1 MTACGGGARMTAA
14 AAAEKMAAPWVLAC
28 SLLLLCL
35 AAFQGAEGAIGVNY
49 GMIANN
55 LPAPEQVISMYKAK
69 NINYVRL
76 FHPDT
81 SVLNALRGS
90 GIGVVLGTLNE
101 DLPRLASD
109 PSFAASW
116 VATNVQ
122 PFAGAVQFRY
132 INAGNEVI
140 PGDTAAQ
147 VLPAMQNL
155 ESALRSAGVTG
166 VPVTTAVATSVLGT
180 SNPPSQGAFSEA
192 AAPVMAPIVSY
203 LSSRGAPLLVN
214 VYPYFAYSG
223 SGGQVVLGYALLSA
237 DAGGAASSV
246 TDGGVVYTN
255 MFDAIVDATHAA
267 VEKAGV
273 QGLELVVSET
283 GWPSGGGG
291 DGATVE
297 NAAAYNNNVVR
308 HVGGGT
314 PRLPGKDVET
324 YLFAMFNENG
334 KAEGVEQHFGLFQP
348 DMSEVYHVD
357 FTAGSS
363 EASGVA
369 LVCPGLQCMSV
380 HRVTPHP
387 MDLFSTS
394 LSSLLITVVIY
405 SSTPSVCH
413 ASLLDH
419 FDLCSAAF
427 FCVLHGAASFFYND
441 STTASVRLD
450 ASPH

>member
-1 MTACGGGARMTAA
+1 MAAVAA
-14 AAAEKMAAPWVLAC
+14 AAAAGAMTKTAAPWVLAC
-28 SLLLLCL
+28 GFLLCL
-35 AAFQGAEGAIGVNY
+35 AGFPGAEGAIGVNY
-49 GMIANN
+49 GMVANN

-69 NINYVRL
+69 NISYVRL

-81 SVLNALRGS
+81 AVLTALRGS

-101 DLPRLASD
+101 DLQRLASD
-109 PSFAASW
+109 PSYAASW

-140 PGDTAAQ
+140 PGDSASH

-166 VPVTTAVATSVLGT
+166 VAVTTAVATAVLGA
-180 SNPPSQGAFSEA
+180 SYPPSQGAFSEA

-203 LSSRGAPLLVN
+203 LSSKGAPLLVN

-223 SGGQVVLGYALLSA
+223 SAGQVALGYALLSA
-237 DAGGAASSV
+237 AGGAAPASTV

-314 PRLPGKDVET
+314 PRRPGKPVET
-324 YLFAMFNENG
+324 YLFAMFNENQ

-363 EASGVA
+363 S
-369 LVCPGLQCMSV
+369 
-380 HRVTPHP
+380 
-387 MDLFSTS
+387 
-394 LSSLLITVVIY
+394 
-405 SSTPSVCH
+405 
-413 ASLLDH
+413 
-419 FDLCSAAF
+419 
-427 FCVLHGAASFFYND
+427 
-441 STTASVRLD
+441 
-450 ASPH
+450 

>member
-1 MTACGGGARMTAA
+1 MVAA
-14 AAAEKMAAPWVLAC
+14 AGVTMKMMAAPWTIFLAGV
-28 SLLLLCL
+28 LLLCCSSMS
-35 AAFQGAEGAIGVNY
+35 GAEGAIGVNY
-49 GMIANN
+49 GMLGNN

-81 SVLNALRGS
+81 SVLAALRGS

-101 DLPRLASD
+101 DLARLASD
-109 PSFAASW
+109 ASFAASW
-116 VATNVQ
+116 VAAYVQ

-140 PGDTAAQ
+140 PGEAAAH

-155 ESALRSAGVTG
+155 DAALRAAGVAG
-166 VPVTTAVATSVLGT
+166 VAVTTAVATNVLGT
-180 SNPPSQGAFSEA
+180 SYPPSQGAFSEA

-203 LSSRGAPLLVN
+203 LASKGAPLLVN

-223 SGGQVVLGYALLSA
+223 SGGEVALGYALLSA
-237 DAGGAASSV
+237 GDGAGTASTV

-255 MFDAIVDATHAA
+255 MFDAIVDAAHAA

-291 DGATVE
+291 AGASVE

-314 PRLPGKDVET
+314 PRRPGKAVET
-324 YLFAMFNENG
+324 YLFAMFNENQ
-334 KAEGVEQHFGLFQP
+334 KPEGVEQHFGLFQP
-348 DMSEVYHVD
+348 DMTEVYHVD
-357 FTAGSS
+357 F
-363 EASGVA
+363 
-369 LVCPGLQCMSV
+369 
-380 HRVTPHP
+380 
-387 MDLFSTS
+387 
-394 LSSLLITVVIY
+394 
-405 SSTPSVCH
+405 
-413 ASLLDH
+413 
-419 FDLCSAAF
+419 
-427 FCVLHGAASFFYND
+427 AASY
-441 STTASVRLD
+441 
-450 ASPH
+450 